1 MKQFFVTFFA
11 VLAALLTLLLMVP
24 LAALWLSAAPEIEV
38 PKGLILVLDMNRSL
52 REAPAADPLSR
63 MVEEQPISVPEVVS
77 ALTKAAEDDRVVG
90 LSLTLGAGNA
100 STAQIQEIRDS
111 IIRFKSKGKFVLA
124 YAQQIAG
131 LGLGAYYLAAASDQI
146 WLQTTSEL
154 HATGM
159 AVATPFVK
167 ESLGKIG
174 VSPQFGKRHEYKT
187 AANTFLESDFTQ
199 HHRESLEDLVQSIF
213 DHVTG
218 DIAKD
223 RGWAREHFVD
233 LVNRGPHAAEDALEQ
248 GLIDRLGYRDEY
260 QEALFREGGK
270 EAEEITVG
278 EYLER
283 FGGAYDSGEKIALI
297 YGVGTIVAGKSND
310 RSGTFSLGLTMGGD
324 TIAQA
329 FKDAAADPEVKAI
342 LFRVSSPGGSYLASD
357 QIWRAAIKARE
368 AGKPV
373 VASLGALAASGGYF
387 VAMAADEILT
397 QPGTITGSIGVLG
410 GKLVTAKLLEK
421 LGVKLGEIS
430 VGENALL
437 QSSQREYTPEQWQW
451 INRSLD
457 RVYRDFVAKVASAR
471 RLNEAQTDSA
481 ARGRIW
487 SGSDALEV
495 GLVDELGGFAAA
507 IERAKALGGIE
518 PGVPVKLTQFPRAKT
533 ISEQLATF
541 LTGLDSLE
549 KTGAVLGELAQAPY
563 VAETLAPL
571 GVGQEPYGLLSM
583 PPLYELR

>member
-24 LAALWLSAAPEIEV
+24 LAALWLLAAPEIEV

-52 REAPAADPLSR
+52 REAPAADQLSR

-174 VSPQFGKRHEYKT
+174 VSPQFGKRREYKT

-329 FKDAAADPEVKAI
+329 FEDAAADPEVKAI

-357 QIWRAAIKARE
+357 QIWRAAIIARE